1 MLVNEETFFVLAF
14 KTLSDMES
22 GLHSASEE
30 LEKQTKLQCST
41 LQRAPLAAQQ
51 VQDLRERLQTLET
64 KLQTADK
71 HCDLLQHSKQHYEEF
86 LEQLS
91 ETMKVNSPAEGL
103 GFEIRLKL
111 VLSRAEQLFR
121 QEAGALREQTT
132 DIQPTAKG
140 HFCSMKK

>member
-1 MLVNEETFFVLAF
+1 
-14 KTLSDMES
+14 MES
-22 GLHSASEE
+22 GLHSASE

-41 LQRAPLAAQQ
+41 LQRAQLAGQQ
-51 VQDLRERLQTLET
+51 VQDLRERLQT
-64 KLQTADK
+64 AAK
-71 HCDLLQHSKQHYEEF
+71 HCDLLQHGKQHYEEF

-140 HFCSMKK
+140 TITEKLTRWKRTSDPASEEEKSK